1 MALGRFVPLAAAL
14 AVAGSLGAKKIT
26 PVSAGTLATDTPL
39 FSVLLVI
46 IVLLIGA
53 LSFFPALALGP
64 LAQFFG

>member
-1 MALGRFVPLAAAL
+1 MTGVQTCLFR
-14 AVAGSLGAKKIT
+14 SLSAKKQI
-26 PVSAGTLATDTPL
+26 PASAGTLATDTPL
-39 FSVLLVI
+39 FSLLLVI